1 MATEFKLLHSHAGS
15 WQFMQ
20 IKKWCFGIC
29 AFLFCSLLLPG
40 SVAIAQA
47 PASVLSDRVDF
58 IAVDGSLWSM
68 ARSADNFLLVGK
80 DNGRPPFISETM
92 ACVDRNMT
100 LWNARWDGANF
111 LLAAAGM
118 AQPARSE
125 ELQCLDWKRRPM
137 RIRWDAPARKFR
149 ILTEP

>member
-1 MATEFKLLHSHAGS
+1 
-15 WQFMQ
+15 
-20 IKKWCFGIC
+20 
-29 AFLFCSLLLPG
+29 
-40 SVAIAQA
+40 
-47 PASVLSDRVDF
+47 
-58 IAVDGSLWSM
+58 M

-80 DNGRPPFISETM
+80 DNGRPPFIAETM

-111 LLAAAGM
+111 LLAAAGT
-118 AQPARSE
+118 AQPVRSE
-125 ELQCLDWKRRPM
+125 ELQCLDWRRHPM